1 MSEDNNK
8 SKIVAIMTLQ
18 EGKSEQFHQITEELI
33 ANSRKE
39 AGVVTYKLFKSTEND
54 NEFLFF
60 EEYADKQ
67 AMEQHSKSDHFNK
80 FMEAVKPLLA
90 GEPRLEM
97 F

>member
-1 MSEDNNK
+1 MSVENNK

-18 EGKSEQFHQITEELI
+18 EGKSEQFQQLTNELI

-60 EEYADKQ
+60 EEYADKG
-67 AMEQHSKSDHFNK
+67 AIEQHSKSGHFNK
-80 FMEAVKPLLA
+80 FMEAVKSLLA
-90 GEPRLEM
+90 EEPRMEM

>member
-1 MSEDNNK
+1 MSVENNK

-18 EGKSEQFHQITEELI
+18 ECKSEQFQQLTNELI

-60 EEYADKQ
+60 EEYADKG
-67 AMEQHSKSDHFNK
+67 AIEQHSKSGHFNK
-80 FMEAVKPLLA
+80 FMEAVKSLLA
-90 GEPRLEM
+90 EEPRMEM